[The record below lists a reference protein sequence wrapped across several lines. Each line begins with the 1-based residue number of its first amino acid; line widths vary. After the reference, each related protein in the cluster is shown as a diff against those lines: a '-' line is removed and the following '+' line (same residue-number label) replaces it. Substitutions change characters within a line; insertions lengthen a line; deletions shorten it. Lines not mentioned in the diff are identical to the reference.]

1 MTVNY
6 IRHAK
11 DKKGKCEHD
20 ENHGRDK
27 KRYQRIYEKKLIEEH
42 ARYGIDK

>member
-11 DKKGKCEHD
+11 NKKGKCEHD
-20 ENHGRDK
+20 ERITEETKEDIKEFTK
-27 KRYQRIYEKKLIEEH
+27 KINRGTRALWH
-42 ARYGIDK
+42 